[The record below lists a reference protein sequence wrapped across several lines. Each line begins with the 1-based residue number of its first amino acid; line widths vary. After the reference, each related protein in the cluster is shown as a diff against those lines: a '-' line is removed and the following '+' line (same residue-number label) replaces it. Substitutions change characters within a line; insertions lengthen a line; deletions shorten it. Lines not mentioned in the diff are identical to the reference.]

1 MSTVRRAIGA
11 TVLPLH
17 RGVPRLCNER
27 PGRVR
32 SAAGPECSPYRQAR
46 TVCMK
51 NRHAPP
57 RRQVRRAKP
66 TRIYRFTAPPLTTS
80 SPLLGTS
87 AMQTVVEPIAMN
99 LTMAAPELGASV
111 LRQLHR
117 FKALPLETAPLSPSE
132 EPERVHHLKARG
144 IGQLPAK
151 RPGRRSHTKAEEE
164 QAIAKWKIQFA
175 GKSPTQKES
184 ANFLKGVIGPGARG
198 LARRIH
204 HEYRSSLGLRS
215 KRPKL
220 F

>member
-1 MSTVRRAIGA
+1 
-11 TVLPLH
+11 
-17 RGVPRLCNER
+17 
-27 PGRVR
+27 
-32 SAAGPECSPYRQAR
+32 
-46 TVCMK
+46 MK

-151 RPGRRSHTKAEEE
+151 RPDAGHIPRPKRNRRLLN
-164 QAIAKWKIQFA
+164 
-175 GKSPTQKES
+175 GKS
-184 ANFLKGVIGPGARG
+184 
-198 LARRIH
+198 
-204 HEYRSSLGLRS
+204 SSLEKVQHRKRAQISLRA
-215 KRPKL
+215 
-220 F
+220 